1 MEKRIAIL
9 GGGITGLSAA
19 FYLEKAGEKNISIVE
34 CSALGGKMLTM
45 RDGDFLVEAGPDS
58 FITTKPY
65 AINLI
70 EELGLSDELIQPKTS
85 KFHILNHG
93 KMLSSPKGLNM
104 MVPTDLEAFMQS
116 ELFTADGKERV
127 LQERNIPARESDEDE
142 SFASFIS
149 RRFGLEM
156 LRKYAEPLFG
166 GIYATPSE
174 ELSMQATFPQFLQ
187 MEKKFGSLTAAI
199 ENQPKQTESNIQ
211 NRSPFV
217 GLKNG
222 IHSLADALMKSLKNT
237 NFVHK
242 TIETLYKDSAKNAFT
257 VGFSDGT
264 TLEADII
271 LMALPIVPAQKF
283 MQEISKD
290 AAELLSQFT
299 VSSSKIVTLAY
310 KKSDI
315 ESDVNATGFVA
326 VRNGSQKM
334 TASTWSSEKWPHR
347 APEDVLLARC
357 FYNGNDVVDEVS
369 DIQRAHKELAEI
381 IHVKAK
387 NPLRTWSYHWKNALP
402 QYKVGHLQR
411 VAALEEMV
419 AQIPNFEIAGAFIS
433 GVGIPDC
440 IRQGKE
446 AAERLIAN

>member
-1 MEKRIAIL
+1 L

-19 FYLEKAGEKNISIVE
+19 FYLEKAGAKNISIIE
-34 CSALGGKMLTM
+34 CSALGGKMLTLK
-45 RDGDFLVEAGPDS
+45 DNDFLVEAGPDS
-58 FITTKPY
+58 FITLKPH
-65 AINLI
+65 AVNLV

-104 MVPTDLEAFMQS
+104 MVPTDMESFMQS

-127 LQERNIPARESDEDE
+127 LQEKNIPTRESDEDE

-187 MEKKFGSLTAAI
+187 MEKKFGSLTAAV

-222 IHSLADALMKSLKNT
+222 IHSLADALMKSLKET
-237 NFVHK
+237 QFVNK
-242 TIETLYKDSAKNAFT
+242 TIETLYIDRSKNAFT
-257 VGFSDGT
+257 IGFSDGT
-264 TLEADII
+264 TLEADQVI
-271 LMALPIVPAQKF
+271 MALPVVAAQKL
-283 MQEISKD
+283 MANISAD

-310 KKSDI
+310 KKFDI
-315 ESDVNATGFVA
+315 DSDVNATGFVA

-334 TASTWSSEKWPHR
+334 TASTWSSEKWPFR
-347 APEDVLLARC
+347 APDNVLLARC

-381 IHVKAK
+381 IHIKAK

-411 VAALEEMV
+411 VTALENMV
-419 AQIPNFEIAGAFIS
+419 EQIPNFQLAGS
-433 GVGIPDC
+433 YLRGVGIPDC

-446 AAERLIAN
+446 AAERLVMN